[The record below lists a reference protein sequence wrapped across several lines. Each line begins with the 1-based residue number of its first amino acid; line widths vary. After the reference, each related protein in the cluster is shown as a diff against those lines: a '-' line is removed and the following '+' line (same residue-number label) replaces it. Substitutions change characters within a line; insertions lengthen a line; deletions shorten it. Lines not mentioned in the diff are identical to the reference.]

1 MFSFYTPQKNQKNTS
16 FLLFFMGYKMEEQEC
31 NGLNYQILNMHT
43 EQNSFTEQEL
53 HYLYVQQRFCVLY

>member
-1 MFSFYTPQKNQKNTS
+1 
-16 FLLFFMGYKMEEQEC
+16 MGYKMEEQEC
-31 NGLNYQILNMHT
+31 TGLNYQILNMHT